1 MSMFKTLSIALAA
14 SSVVL
19 AGCNAMSNAGQSA
32 KDKYHEMTGKSSSQ
46 ESVDPAAQPADT
58 MTHEHGTVDRT
69 APVQTAPADGTVAP
83 ADAAAEESTWD
94 KTKRKAGEAY
104 DSVKQKI
111 K

>member
-14 SSVVL
+14 STVVL

-32 KDKYHEMTGKSSSQ
+32 KDKYHEMTGKSSSK
-46 ESVDPAAQPADT
+46 ETVDPAAQPADT
-58 MTHEHGTVDRT
+58 VTHEHGTVDQT
-69 APVQTAPADGTVAP
+69 APVQTAPADGVTT
-83 ADAAAEESTWD
+83 EESTWD